1 MYIYKKIKLE
11 EAGKYICGNIFRKA
25 APKKFREDS
34 FWIRIYINWVWTF
47 ESMNNKIEINREFIS
62 A

>member
-1 MYIYKKIKLE
+1 M
-11 EAGKYICGNIFRKA
+11 CGNIFRKA